1 MIIVRHT
8 SKWLSQG
15 YNFPCVA
22 SFESWAEYRN
32 WRSDMEDLYGRNFR
46 VLDEREDKPI
56 RETAAPS
63 RWSQPLNI
71 RCTSGKMEG
80 STDACILGLDY

>member
-1 MIIVRHT
+1 
-8 SKWLSQG
+8 
-15 YNFPCVA
+15 
-22 SFESWAEYRN
+22 
-32 WRSDMEDLYGRNFR
+32 MEDLFGRNFK
-46 VLDEREDKPI
+46 VFDEREDKPI
-56 RETAAPS
+56 REEAAPS